1 MTDNIFSLL
10 TKDQLD
16 LLEDAS
22 KEPVSFS
29 MEPPEFV
36 STWAQV
42 VGDFADRVIVPVAR
56 DYDER
61 EEFPF
66 EVVQEAAKED
76 IYGVLPLLLGQ
87 AEKSGLFLPEMVRE
101 LFKRDP
107 GCGMAIMGSALPA
120 AAIQA
125 NGTPA
130 QVLEWVPQLY
140 GTPNDV
146 KIGAL
151 CVTEERAGSDVSQLR
166 TRAKRDGDDY
176 VINGSKIFIT
186 NGSVADNYVVVAT
199 VDPDLGAR
207 GHASFMVPR
216 DTKGVEPGKKSDK
229 CGIKASNTSPVYFDD
244 VRIPCKNL
252 LGDEEKLEE
261 KLARAREVLKNP
273 NAHTGGKN
281 PAMATFEATRPLVGA
296 MAVGLSE
303 AALEYVINYTR
314 TREVFGST
322 LDTKEITAVKF
333 ANMATEIE
341 CSRLLVW
348 QAAWMARNGK
358 KFTRAEGS
366 MSKLKASETAVN
378 VTLEAIQIM
387 GGYGFMREH
396 PVERWHR
403 DSIIMRIFEGT
414 SEIQQLDIAGKLTG
428 QRIR

>member
-1 MTDNIFSLL
+1 MADNIFTLL
-10 TKDQLD
+10 SPDQLE
-16 LLEDAS
+16 LLEDAG
-22 KEPVSFS
+22 KETATFS
-29 MEPPEFV
+29 MEPPEFA
-36 STWAQV
+36 STWAQF

-61 EEFPF
+61 EAFPI

-76 IYGVLPLLLGQ
+76 IYGILPLLLAQ
-87 AEKSGLFLPEMVRE
+87 AEKSGLFLPEMVRA

-120 AAIQA
+120 AAVQA
-125 NGTPA
+125 NGTPE
-130 QVLEWVPQLY
+130 QILEWVPQLY
-140 GTPNDV
+140 GTKEDI

-151 CVTEERAGSDVSQLR
+151 CVTEEGAGSDVSKLR
-166 TRAKRDGDDY
+166 TRAVRDGDDW
-176 VINGSKIFIT
+176 VITGNKMFIT
-186 NGSVADNYVVVAT
+186 NGSVADMYVVVAT
-199 VDPDLGAR
+199 VDPELGAR

-229 CGIKASNTSPVYFDD
+229 CGIKGSDTSPVYFDN
-244 VRIPCKNL
+244 VRIPRENL
-252 LGDEEKLEE
+252 LGGEGALEDR
-261 KLARAREVLKNP
+261 LAKAHEVQKNP
-273 NAHTGGKN
+273 NAHSGGKN

-296 MAVGLSE
+296 MAVGVAE
-303 AALEYVINYTR
+303 AALEYVINYAK

-322 LDTKEITAVKF
+322 LDAKEITAVKF

-348 QAAWMARNGK
+348 QAAWMAKNGK
-358 KFTRAEGS
+358 KFTRAQGS

-428 QRIR
+428 QRVR